1 MGAKQSLVGTD
12 LAQSLFVA
20 VDGRGLRRGVP
31 GAFVVNPN
39 ETVLDTV
46 EKEMQKGANM
56 EEAAAKAMCKTW
68 FLADTCK
75 APKDHI

>member
-1 MGAKQSLVGTD
+1 M
-12 LAQSLFVA
+12 
-20 VDGRGLRRGVP
+20 
-31 GAFVVNPN
+31 VNPN